1 MTRYLISDLHLGHE
15 NIIEYCDR
23 PYESVAEMNDTL
35 VENWNRVIDPDD
47 VVFFLGDL
55 GHFAEEEAIR
65 RWLEELHG
73 RVVFI
78 EGNHDNPDRYVD
90 GVHTHQYYILS
101 RGDRQFC
108 CTHRPENAPEFWDG
122 WIIHGH
128 HHNNWPEEFPF
139 VNHDE
144 RQVNVSV
151 ELLGYRPLSTD
162 RLVDYLDC
170 GERFADRAAA
180 EKGLEDDA

>member
-1 MTRYLISDLHLGHE
+1 MTRYFVSDLHLGHE

-23 PYESVAEMNDTL
+23 PYESVTEMNDTL
-35 VENWNRVIDPDD
+35 VGNWNRVIDPND

-55 GHFAEEEAIR
+55 GHFAEEEELR

-78 EGNHDNPDRYVD
+78 EGNHDSPDRYVD

-128 HHNNWPEEFPF
+128 HHNSHPADYPLVNPEA
-139 VNHDE
+139 
-144 RQVNVSV
+144 QTANVSI
-151 ELLGYRPLSTD
+151 ELTDYEPLPEHELIELIDS
-162 RLVDYLDC
+162 
-170 GERFADRAAA
+170 GEWIPAVHKR
-180 EKGLEDDA
+180 